1 MAEHIEV
8 KCDELLKKIEDDCLK
23 AKSNIKYIEDFNSK
37 CSSKEKNDLSFVN
50 EKIDLTEKIKMDD
63 IVDESSKFE
72 SFVSL
77 YLPDFLKLSG
87 NITIHD
93 LIKILP
99 PKSNGYYKDLIYRLL
114 METKKEINEFTSF
127 DISDL
132 SESDLCEYRELLD
145 NNKRKISLLKEALNY
160 ECNNTEEENKE
171 LNEIVLVPTSGG
183 NIRILEDLKKIPNDF
198 YSTLY
203 DLIKSIETGE
213 FQGLKKLTNN
223 GNVDGIYELKGSNVR
238 VLFSRLSSN
247 HYALITCFLKKVNF
261 DNYYNSIISNASS
274 LYNRSE
280 DILREQLSNEEFI
293 KENALYVEELFR
305 VLGNSDKKEYTRGG
319 INA

>member
-8 KCDELLKKIEDDCLK
+8 KCEELLKKIEDDCLK
-23 AKSNIKYIEDFNSK
+23 AKSSIKYIENFNNK
-37 CSSKEKNDLSFVN
+37 RSSKEKKDLSFSS
-50 EKIDLTEKIKMDD
+50 EKIDLSEKIKTEDVD
-63 IVDESSKFE
+63 DESSKFE

-87 NITIHD
+87 DITIED
-93 LIKILP
+93 MIKILP

-114 METKKEINEFTSF
+114 IEARKEINEFTSF

-145 NNKRKISLLKEALNY
+145 SNKRKIILLKEALNF
-160 ECNNTEEENKE
+160 EHNNNEEENKK

-198 YSTLY
+198 YEPLY
-203 DLIKSIETGE
+203 ELIKSIETGE

-223 GNVDGIYELKGSNVR
+223 GNVEGIYEVKGSMMR

-247 HYALITCFLKKVNF
+247 HYAIITCFIKKVNF
-261 DNYYNSIISNASS
+261 DNYYNSIITNASN
-274 LYNRSE
+274 LFNRSE
-280 DILREQLSNEEFI
+280 EVLRSQLSNEEFM
-293 KENALYVEELFR
+293 KQNDLYVEELYR
-305 VLGNSDKKEYTRGG
+305 VLGGSDKKEYAKGG
-319 INA
+319 ING

>member
-8 KCDELLKKIEDDCLK
+8 KCNELLKKIEDDCLK
-23 AKSNIKYIEDFNSK
+23 ANSNIKFIKEFNNN
-37 CSSKEKNDLSFVN
+37 CSSKEEYDLSLFN
-50 EKIDLTEKIKMDD
+50 KEIDLTEKIEMDD
-63 IVDESSKFE
+63 MDDETSKFE

-87 NITIHD
+87 DFTIHD

-99 PKSNGYYKDLIYRLL
+99 PKSNGYYKALIYRFI
-114 METKKEINEFTSF
+114 MEVKKEINEFISF
-127 DISDL
+127 DTSDL
-132 SESDLCEYRELLD
+132 SESDLLEYKELLD
-145 NNKRKISLLKEALNY
+145 NNKRKITLLKEALNFEY
-160 ECNNTEEENKE
+160 DDTEEENKE

-223 GNVDGIYELKGSNVR
+223 GNVEGIYELKGSNVR

-274 LYNRSE
+274 LYNSSE
-280 DILREQLSNEEFI
+280 DMLREQLSNEEFM
-293 KENALYVEELFR
+293 KQNNLYVEELFR

>member
-1 MAEHIEV
+1 MAEYIEI
-8 KCDELLKKIEDDCLK
+8 KCEELLKKIEDDCLK
-23 AKSNIKYIEDFNSK
+23 ANSNVKYIESFNNKS
-37 CSSKEKNDLSFVN
+37 SSKEKKDLSFGI
-50 EKIDLTEKIKMDD
+50 EKIDLTEKLKIDD
-63 IVDESSKFE
+63 IDDETSKFE

-87 NITIHD
+87 DITIND

-114 METKKEINEFTSF
+114 IEVQKEINEFSSF

-145 NNKRKISLLKEALNY
+145 NNKRKIVLLKEALNFEY
-160 ECNNTEEENKE
+160 DNTDEVNQK
-171 LNEIVLVPTSGG
+171 LNEIVLVPTTGG

-223 GNVDGIYELKGSNVR
+223 GNVESIYELKGSIVR
-238 VLFSRLSSN
+238 VLFSRISSN

-261 DNYYNSIISNASS
+261 DNYYNSIITNASN

-280 DILREQLSNEEFI
+280 ETLREQLSNEEFM
-293 KENALYVEELFR
+293 KQNDLYVEELFR
-305 VLGNSDKKEYTRGG
+305 VLGGCDKKEYTRGG
-319 INA
+319 ING